1 MTQTIKVPA
10 VAYLTNASKAY
21 YERAEEVEAI
31 GFTLQLA
38 WNEKQLT
45 FPDAENKEVVYTR
58 IPQSETDSA
67 FPKARLL
74 FYKLETRTGSVGR
87 PVRRVAVLGI
97 KGRDEF
103 GFFKT
108 VDYLNYAEAQ
118 DTSGEIDFQIFA
130 SGGGNYRHEA
140 VIEAGSV
147 ASLV

>member
-1 MTQTIKVPA
+1 MTQTIKIPA
-10 VAYLTNASKAY
+10 VAYLTNASRSY

-31 GFTLQLA
+31 GFKLQLA
-38 WNEKQLT
+38 WDEKRLT

-58 IPQSETDSA
+58 IPQSETDPA
-67 FPKARLL
+67 FPNARLW
-74 FYKLETRTGSVGR
+74 FYKLETKTGPVGK
-87 PVRRVAVLGI
+87 PVRRVAVLGL
-97 KGRDEF
+97 KGRGEF

-108 VDYLNYAEAQ
+108 VDYLSYSDQ
-118 DTSGEIDFQIFA
+118 QGSSGEIDFQIFA